1 MPWFGAI
8 VPALLC
14 LVLGALGGIG
24 VALVTKRERSEPVRF
39 TPPRERLPDFRLRD
53 EDGHWRTPTE
63 ARGEVLVLTFLYSTC
78 RDLCPRQAGEI
89 KDAVL
94 AAGGGVQVYGVS
106 VDPVGD
112 TRERARSWLKRFG
125 LYGGPVHFLTGSRP
139 QLAPVWAQF
148 GIVPIGATPAEADAA
163 AEAYE
168 RLRQGPSLD
177 QRPIERPAPDAALD
191 QFPAAGDQR
200 YRGRPRHRAGL
211 DFEHS
216 AYVMLIDKHG
226 RQRVGF
232 PFELLDS
239 KLLLHDLQALKAE
252 A

>member
-1 MPWFGAI
+1 
-8 VPALLC
+8 
-14 LVLGALGGIG
+14 
-24 VALVTKRERSEPVRF
+24 VRF
-39 TPPRERLPDFRLRD
+39 APPRERLPDFRVRD
-53 EDGHWRTPTE
+53 EDGRWRTPAE
-63 ARGEVLVLTFLYSTC
+63 ARGEVLVLTFVYSTC

-89 KDAVL
+89 KDAVV

-112 TRERARSWLKRFG
+112 TRERARSWLERFG

-148 GIVPIGATPAEADAA
+148 GIVPIGATPTEAEAA

-168 RLRQGPSLD
+168 RLRHARSPRAKS
-177 QRPIERPAPDAALD
+177 IERRAPDAALD
-191 QFPAAGDQR
+191 PYPAAGDQR
-200 YRGRPRHRAGL
+200 YRGHTRHRAGL

-226 RQRVGF
+226 RQRIGF
-232 PFELLDS
+232 SFERLDS
-239 KLLLHDLQALKAE
+239 KLLLQDLQTLKAE